1 MESKVIVD
9 RTTRVGRRTSF
20 RVDRAAPVVLA
31 ALMLLCA
38 CGSQANESR
47 AAHNPKARADAPM
60 AASLAAPA
68 TPAKTFRQ
76 VDDPGYPRL
85 PERATTARDF
95 VPQGWVL
102 EKSVQGD
109 LNGDGRA
116 DLAMVMREKDPEKM
130 LTASEDGGDRDFDT
144 NPYRIAAAFLEA
156 DGKTYRLVMEN
167 HMLIPRHRNRN
178 LADPFQDLS
187 VRAGSLFVHLSH
199 FANMGGWGA
208 ATLKY
213 QFRHQRGAFHLIG
226 YERID
231 TQRNTGEVET
241 ISLNYLTGRVKK
253 GQGTIESDK
262 ETVSWSRLPQAPLLR
277 IDQVGNGMTF
287 DPVARRVGTDETE

>member
-1 MESKVIVD
+1 MIVD
-9 RTTRVGRRTSF
+9 STTRVDRIPS
-20 RVDRAAPVVLA
+20 RVDRAAPIVLA
-31 ALMLLCA
+31 PLMLLCA

-47 AAHNPKARADAPM
+47 ASHGPGARADVPI
-60 AASLAAPA
+60 AASSAATT
-68 TPAKTFRQ
+68 TPARTFRQ
-76 VDDPGYPRL
+76 VDDPDYPHL
-85 PERATTARDF
+85 PERGATARDF
-95 VPQGWVL
+95 VPQGWTL
-102 EKSVQGD
+102 EKSLQGD
-109 LNGDGRA
+109 LNGDDRA

-130 LTASEDGGDRDFDT
+130 LAASKGGGDRDFNT
-144 NPYRIAAAFLEA
+144 NPYRIAVAFLEA
-156 DGKTYRLVMEN
+156 GGKTYRLAMEN
-167 HMLIPRHRNRN
+167 HMLIPRHIDRN

-213 QFRHQRGAFHLIG
+213 QFRHQQQGAFHLIG

-241 ISLNYLTGRVKK
+241 VSINYLTRRVKK

-262 ETVSWSRLPQAPLLR
+262 ETVSWSTLPKAPLPR

-287 DPVARRVGTDETE
+287 DPVARRAGTDETE

>member
-1 MESKVIVD
+1 MTVD
-9 RTTRVGRRTSF
+9 RTTRVGRIPS

-31 ALMLLCA
+31 PLMLLCA

-47 AAHNPKARADAPM
+47 AAHGPEARADVPIAAPP
-60 AASLAAPA
+60 AAPA
-68 TPAKTFRQ
+68 TPARIFRQ

-85 PERATTARDF
+85 PERAETARDF
-95 VPQGWVL
+95 VPQGWAL

-130 LTASEDGGDRDFDT
+130 LAASGDDGDRDFNT

-156 DGKTYRLVMEN
+156 DGKTYRLAMEN

-213 QFRHQRGAFHLIG
+213 QFRHRQGAFHLIG

-231 TQRNTGEVET
+231 AQRNTGEVET
-241 ISLNYLTGRVKK
+241 VSINYLTGRVKK
-253 GQGTIESDK
+253 GQGTIESNK
-262 ETVSWSRLPQAPLLR
+262 ETVNWSRLPQAPLPR

-287 DPVARRVGTDETE
+287 DPVARRAGIDETE